1 MLVRVASC
9 VAMIRPPTALA
20 VAGLTLVFAARAAL
34 AQAPPAATL
43 AVGATPASDSSAV
56 VIAAGDIAACT
67 FGASETARLL
77 DNLPGTIIVVGDAA
91 YPSRRDP
98 NPYKTCYDSTWG
110 RHKER
115 TRPVPGNHDVLPR
128 SVMRMYFNYF
138 GEAAGQEPDGYYSF
152 DVGRWHVLGL
162 NSTIAM
168 GPKSKQGKWV
178 AADLEANQ
186 AKCTLAFMHHPRFSS
201 GPHSK
206 AFTTRDV
213 FPLLVKG
220 GVDIVISAHDHIYE
234 RFSPMRADG
243 SLDKTGVR
251 QFVVGTGGNMLY
263 PVQGIEPHSEISSN
277 EAHGVLK
284 LTLHPSSYAWEFVP
298 VEGGTFRDVGRSEC
312 H

>member
-1 MLVRVASC
+1 MLRSMASF
-9 VAMIRPPTALA
+9 VAMIRPPAVLA
-20 VAGLTLVFAARAAL
+20 AAGLTLAFAATAAF
-34 AQAPPAATL
+34 AQDPPATTL
-43 AVGATPASDSSAV
+43 VVSTPLTADSAV

-67 FGASETARLL
+67 SGASETARLL
-77 DNLPGTIIVVGDAA
+77 DSLPGTIIVAGDAA

-138 GEAAGQEPDGYYSF
+138 GDAAGQEPDGYYSF
-152 DVGRWHVLGL
+152 DVGRWHVLAL
-162 NSTIAM
+162 NSTIPM
-168 GPKSKQGKWV
+168 GPRSKQGKWV
-178 AADLEANQ
+178 AADLEASQ
-186 AKCTLAFMHHPRFSS
+186 AQCTLAFMHHPRFSS

-213 FPLLVKG
+213 FPLLVKA
-220 GVDIVISAHDHIYE
+220 GVDVVVSAHDHIYE

-263 PVQGIEPHSEISSN
+263 PVQAIEPNSEISSN
-277 EAHGVLK
+277 EAFGVLK
-284 LTLHPSSYAWEFVP
+284 LTLHPTSYAWEFVP

>member
-1 MLVRVASC
+1 MLLRVACC
-9 VAMIRPPTALA
+9 VAMIRPSAALA
-20 VAGLTLVFAARAAL
+20 AAGLTLAVASNAFA
-34 AQAPPAATL
+34 QDPPAATL
-43 AVGATPASDSSAV
+43 ASSAPLASDSSAV
-56 VIAAGDIAACT
+56 LIAAGDIAACT
-67 FGASETARLL
+67 SGASQTARLL
-77 DNLPGTIIVVGDAA
+77 DNLPGTIIVAGDAG

-115 TRPVPGNHDVLPR
+115 TRPVPGNHDMQPR

-152 DVGRWHVLGL
+152 DVGRWHVLAL
-162 NSTIAM
+162 NSTIPM
-168 GPKSKQGKWV
+168 SPRSKQGRWV

-206 AFTTRDV
+206 AFSTRDV

-234 RFSPMRADG
+234 RFSPMLADG
-243 SLDKTGVR
+243 SLDKAGVR

-263 PVQGIEPHSEISSN
+263 PVQSIEPNSEISSN

-298 VEGGTFRDVGRSEC
+298 VEGSTFRDVGRSEC